1 MKGVALAVALALPA
15 LASASDVG
23 DWYLTPQIGGV
34 SVDNDRPVQD
44 KDWLYG
50 LAFGKHVSQG
60 LSVELN
66 IDGSKIGGRAGG
78 SDLSLWGTS
87 LNVLGVMN
95 RDAAFSPYLIAG
107 AGALQNDRSPGSDA
121 TDLMAQ
127 AGVGAFVRLWEAAD
141 GSNSFSLRPELK
153 ARWSDAGAEN
163 DLVDYIGTIGF
174 QFSFGSPAPKAV
186 AAPEPAPAPAPVA
199 QTPPPPPPPGDE
211 DKDGVLDPADQ
222 CPGTPAGVAVDAK
235 GCPRQGSITLEGV
248 TFETNSAN
256 LTADSRGVLDAVATD
271 LKKYPNLRIELQGHT
286 DSSGS
291 DAYNL
296 KLSQQ
301 RAESVRS
308 YLVQQGVET
317 SQLTARGYG
326 EAQPIGDN
334 STADGRLQ
342 NRRVVMLVLDNPGNV
357 KVEGEGAVK

>member
-23 DWYLTPQIGGV
+23 DWYLTPQFGGV
-34 SVDNDRPVQD
+34 SADNDRPVQD

-50 LAFGKHVSQG
+50 LGFGKHVSQG

-66 IDGSKIGGRAGG
+66 VDGSQIGGGPGR

-95 RDAAFSPYLIAG
+95 RDATFSPFIIAG

-174 QFSFGSPAPKAV
+174 QFSFGSPAARPV
-186 AAPEPAPAPAPVA
+186 AAPEPAPEPVA
-199 QTPPPPPPPGDE
+199 ATPPPPPPPPGDE

-222 CPGTPAGVAVDAK
+222 CPGTPAGVAVDAS
-235 GCPRQGSITLEGV
+235 GCARQGSIALEGV
-248 TFETNSAN
+248 TFETNSAT
-256 LTADSRGVLDAVATD
+256 LTADSRAVLDAVATD

-301 RAESVRS
+301 RADSVRS
-308 YLVQQGVET
+308 YLAGQGVT
-317 SQLTARGYG
+317 ASQLTARGYG
-326 EAQPIGDN
+326 ETQPIDDN
-334 STADGRLQ
+334 STAEGRLR